1 VHPQLALF
9 GGLSTWTVLAV
20 IATIVAVVSGLVAER
35 QARAGLPNGLLV
47 ELVVV
52 VVAGGWLSAKIGH
65 VLFEAR
71 GHALPGG
78 AVADGVIDLVRADP
92 WHWARLL
99 EPGFVQLAGV
109 IGAIAVGV
117 LFLWR
122 QRVLDA
128 LPVLADA
135 AAVAVAAGVA
145 IGRLGCFLAGC
156 CYGAP
161 TTLPWAVHFPAGHET
176 GGVGVHPTQLYD
188 AGAAVLALV
197 VWAALRRR
205 RVADGQ
211 AALVVTGL
219 VLGARFATE
228 LLRADADRGQIGPLS
243 TSQALAVGGVAA
255 VVMIALA
262 RSRLVSARGS
272 PSTTDTNPLT

>member
-1 VHPQLALF
+1 MHPHLALL
-9 GGLSTWTVLAV
+9 GGLSTWTALAV
-20 IATIVAVVSGLVAER
+20 VGTVVAVTAGVLGAQR
-35 QARAGLPNGLLV
+35 ARPALPRGLLL
-47 ELVVV
+47 ELAVV

-78 AVADGVIDLVRADP
+78 GVADGVVDLLQADP

-109 IGAIAVGV
+109 IGAIAVGLAFV
-117 LFLWR
+117 WR
-122 QRVLDA
+122 QGALSA
-128 LPVLADA
+128 LPALADA
-135 AAVAVAAGVA
+135 AVGAVAIGVA

-161 TTLPWAVHFPAGHET
+161 TTLPWAVHFPVGHET
-176 GGVGVHPTQLYD
+176 DGAGVHPTQLYD
-188 AGAAVLALV
+188 AGAALVALV

-219 VLGARFATE
+219 LLLARIGTE
-228 LLRADADRGQIGPLS
+228 LVRADADRGQIGPLS
-243 TSQALAVGGVAA
+243 TSQVLSLVGLVVLAL
-255 VVMIALA
+255 LA
-262 RSRLVSARGS
+262 MRLRRRGDVDDAGPSA
-272 PSTTDTNPLT
+272 PA